1 MNYRLPDEEYAVLDY
16 IRTRNGTH
24 IDHLK
29 LVFGPVAV
37 TAVDH
42 LYQYGLI
49 DPDFP
54 NEDIYYA
61 SDLGKAYRHEEAEQ
75 SNVTNKENSKDFCDN
90 PANIKSKQKLLKN
103 PLFWAI
109 ASVISTIVIGIA
121 SIITAIVIAKTGN

>member
-16 IRTRNGTH
+16 IRSRNGTH

-29 LVFGPVAV
+29 ITFGPVAV

-54 NEDIYYA
+54 NEDIWYA
-61 SDLGKAYRHEEAEQ
+61 SDLGKAYRHEEAVRSDIEDEK
-75 SNVTNKENSKDFCDN
+75 NNKDFSDD
-90 PANIKSKQKLLKN
+90 PTYIEQQKKQPFYMSN
-103 PLFWAI
+103 LFW
-109 ASVISTIVIGIA
+109 TIVSVGVAVLFGVLGI
-121 SIITAIVIAKTGN
+121 VFR

>member
-16 IRTRNGTH
+16 IRSRSGTH

-29 LVFGPVAV
+29 ITFGPVAV

-61 SDLGKAYRHEEAEQ
+61 SDLGKAYRHELPDV
-75 SNVTNKENSKDFCDN
+75 SV
-90 PANIKSKQKLLKN
+90 SKQEEDKQKN
-103 PLFWAI
+103 IDKKQNHKKIGFKTAFPYI
-109 ASVISTIVIGIA
+109 VGVSTILGTIIA
-121 SIITAIVIAKTGN
+121 FIMFLKSCS

>member
-16 IRTRNGTH
+16 IRSRNGTH

-29 LVFGPVAV
+29 ITFGPVAV

-54 NEDIYYA
+54 NEDIWYA
-61 SDLGKAYRHEEAEQ
+61 SDLGKAYRHKEAEQ
-75 SNVTNKENSKDFCDN
+75 SDIKLENNKKDHKAD
-90 PANIKSKQKLLKN
+90 PEQVDKKSKKPSKKRINWSAVSAVGTILGKIIDFFVKLFC
-103 PLFWAI
+103 P
-109 ASVISTIVIGIA
+109 
-121 SIITAIVIAKTGN
+121 